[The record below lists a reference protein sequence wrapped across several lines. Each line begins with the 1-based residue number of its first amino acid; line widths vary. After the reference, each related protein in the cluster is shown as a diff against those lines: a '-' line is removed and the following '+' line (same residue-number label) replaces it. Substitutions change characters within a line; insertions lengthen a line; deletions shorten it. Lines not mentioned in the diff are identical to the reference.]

1 MRVFLTSPYSLQ
13 RIAGVGRFVEELGT
27 ALSKLGASVFVITPK
42 SVEMN
47 TRRAPGAITLR
58 MRVFRNFELTMKTL
72 SLILRYRST
81 RDILHCQHVNSQTFA
96 VCLLGKV
103 LGRPTVLT
111 LHGSSPPAV
120 GILRRAA
127 QIFFAWASIRLA
139 SRVVAVSIP
148 TAQSYTGRP
157 IDVVS
162 NGVDTERYRPVPKV
176 RELMRRELGLE
187 GKLVFIFAGRW
198 AFVKGLDLLL
208 EVAASGRLAGRSYHL
223 LVTGESAVDE
233 PDFMERSLRK
243 NPKSSNVSII
253 GRVDELPPLL
263 NAADVFVLPSR
274 GHEGLSL
281 GLLEALSTGL
291 PALVSDLPVHR
302 ALIEEVGCG
311 WTFRA
316 GDLDAMESAMSA
328 IIAEGIPPDWPSR
341 ARSMVL
347 ERYTLKS
354 TAEQYLAMYHEL
366 LDPHKNLGLC
376 ASQMKV

>member
-1 MRVFLTSPYSLQ
+1 MRVFLTAPYSLQ
-13 RIAGVGRFVEELGT
+13 RIAGVGRFVGELGI
-27 ALSKLGASVFVITPK
+27 ALSKLGVSVFVITPT
-42 SVEMN
+42 SEEMN
-47 TRRAPGAITLR
+47 PTWAAGAIRLR
-58 MRVFRNFELTMKTL
+58 MGVFQNFELTMKTL
-72 SLILRYRST
+72 SLILRFRST
-81 RDILHCQHVNSQTFA
+81 GDIVHCQHVNSQTFA

-120 GILRRAA
+120 GFLRRAA

-139 SRVVAVSIP
+139 SRVVAVSIS

-162 NGVDTERYRPVPKV
+162 NGVDTERYRPVPKE
-176 RELMRRELGLE
+176 RERMRRELGLE

-208 EVAASGRLAGRSYHL
+208 EVVASGRLAGRSYHL
-223 LVTGESAVDE
+223 LVIGESAIDE
-233 PDFMERSLRK
+233 PDFMDRSLRK
-243 NPKSSNVSII
+243 NPKSPNVSII
-253 GRVDELPPLL
+253 GRVDELQPWL
-263 NAADVFVLPSR
+263 NASDVFVLPSR

-302 ALIEEVGCG
+302 ALIGEVGCG
-311 WTFRA
+311 WTFRV
-316 GDLDAMESAMSA
+316 GDLDAMETAMSA

-341 ARSMVL
+341 ARSVVL

-354 TAEQYLAMYHEL
+354 TAERYLAMYHEL
-366 LDPHKNLGLC
+366 LDLHNTLG
-376 ASQMKV
+376 